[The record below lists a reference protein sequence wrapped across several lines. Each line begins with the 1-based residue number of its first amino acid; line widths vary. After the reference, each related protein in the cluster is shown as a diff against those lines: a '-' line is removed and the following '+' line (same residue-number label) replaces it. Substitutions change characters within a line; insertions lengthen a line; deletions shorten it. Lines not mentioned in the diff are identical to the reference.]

1 MGEWGQE
8 GWVAGVGDGGGRSGG
23 DGRFKPRFTWQK
35 KKKSNQLKNHQSNQ
49 ETASPPGRKRGRN
62 QNSKWGFQGEGWVGR
77 DRRGERGENS
87 NSEVIWLKR

>member
-1 MGEWGQE
+1 M
-8 GWVAGVGDGGGRSGG
+8 GGR
-23 DGRFKPRFTWQK
+23 GREWWWQVRRGWPLQTPIHMAKK